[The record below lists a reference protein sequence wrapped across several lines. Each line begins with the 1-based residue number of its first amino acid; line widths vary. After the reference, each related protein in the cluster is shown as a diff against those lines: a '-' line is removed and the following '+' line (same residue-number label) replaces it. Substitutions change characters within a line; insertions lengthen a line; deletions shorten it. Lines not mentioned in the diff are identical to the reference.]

1 MRFNNF
7 STVVVSLRFFAKCK
21 LRERPGEFYKRIKAE
36 TVFCKR
42 AYGNMKFQG
51 VHGKRGAI
59 QFRNSCIKDTKNL
72 PFARVKKREIG
83 RKGEERE
90 LEEEREREMKSEIKR
105 ERGKTR
111 SNARIR
117 NSPRNMYVILK
128 SFRIEAPHRTDT
140 FEDANRARK
149 PS

>member
-7 STVVVSLRFFAKCK
+7 SAVVVSLRFFAKCK

-51 VHGKRGAI
+51 VYGKRGAI

-72 PFARVKKREIG
+72 PFAHVKKKKRTAEKKRKKRQRESV
-83 RKGEERE
+83 K
-90 LEEEREREMKSEIKR
+90 
-105 ERGKTR
+105 
-111 SNARIR
+111 
-117 NSPRNMYVILK
+117 
-128 SFRIEAPHRTDT
+128 
-140 FEDANRARK
+140 
-149 PS
+149 

>member
-1 MRFNNF
+1 MTSSPSPPSFIKESIFSRRKLRFSPVTNRFAKDKKKAWDTLMRFNNF
-7 STVVVSLRFFAKCK
+7 SAVVVSLRFFAKCK

-72 PFARVKKREIG
+72 PFARVKKRERG
-83 RKGEERE
+83 RKGTGERE
-90 LEEEREREMKSEIKR
+90 K
-105 ERGKTR
+105 
-111 SNARIR
+111 
-117 NSPRNMYVILK
+117 
-128 SFRIEAPHRTDT
+128 
-140 FEDANRARK
+140 
-149 PS
+149 